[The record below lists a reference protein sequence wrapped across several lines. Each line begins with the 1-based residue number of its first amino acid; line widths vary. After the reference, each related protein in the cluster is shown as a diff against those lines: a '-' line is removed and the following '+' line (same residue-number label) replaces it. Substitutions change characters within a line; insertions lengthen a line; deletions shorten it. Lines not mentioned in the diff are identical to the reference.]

1 MKDLRLMAIICVI
14 GYLFVF
20 GLLSAVMSEPS
31 DDRHYKSE
39 EELGLYY

>member
-14 GYLFVF
+14 GYLLVF
-20 GLLSAVMSEPS
+20 GLLSAVMSETS
-31 DDRHYKSE
+31 DDRHDKPE